1 MYDYLLFFGYSILN
15 AYIVCLTLK
24 MEKTNKTRK
33 YIKKNCKT
41 FMIGCCNLAKVKVQ
55 FQIKFKQPYKQ
66 QESGSF
72 IYLLSMEKQNFFWNV
87 KLFFT

>member
-33 YIKKNCKT
+33 YIKK
-41 FMIGCCNLAKVKVQ
+41 I
-55 FQIKFKQPYKQ
+55 
-66 QESGSF
+66 
-72 IYLLSMEKQNFFWNV
+72 V
-87 KLFFT
+87 KLLWLVAVIWQK